1 MCLTRSYRYDII
13 HKMLKQSGV
22 GDRAMGQTEFNLLL
36 ENIDIMTAAVEKL
49 PDNCREIVYRSL
61 VDALLSDD
69 MTPDVSSKTLIPQ
82 GSQSLY
88 SHDVDER
95 NIAEEL
101 ENHYR
106 QFGLDSVND
115 MEFAAFLGYFF
126 AKLAP
131 PNEITERI
139 DESHYKM
146 ACMITGRNMPARI
159 SGTMN
164 NAKNL
169 KGYLESHGSGIYS
182 ISAMGEH
189 YVKHRL
195 LKEED

>member
-1 MCLTRSYRYDII
+1 
-13 HKMLKQSGV
+13 
-22 GDRAMGQTEFNLLL
+22 MGQKEFELLL
-36 ENIDIMTAAVEKL
+36 ANIDKMTEAVEQVPGSCQEL
-49 PDNCREIVYRSL
+49 VYSSL
-61 VDALLSDD
+61 VAALLKA
-69 MTPDVSSKTLIPQ
+69 DVEVAGQTKIVDISSSETL
-82 GSQSLY
+82 
-88 SHDVDER
+88 HERHVEER

-101 ENHYR
+101 EDHYSR
-106 QFGLDSVND
+106 FRLNSIND

-131 PNEITERI
+131 PNELSERI

-146 ACMITGRNMPARI
+146 ACMITGRNMPTRI

-169 KGYLESHGSGIYS
+169 KGFLESHGSGVYS
-182 ISAMGEH
+182 ITAMGEH

-195 LKEED
+195 LKEEE